1 MPGLIMTKPFVHL
14 LLIIPR
20 LAGMFVLKIYIMYIL
35 GVRLV
40 GLGVLTVEVG
50 IILRQFVLT
59 SELPLLLFQGQVDF
73 LPVFKVVP
81 SRIFRTGLFLETG
94 LLLPTIIPFLTPS
107 LRVPLH
113 SSPSSVAC
121 LTTKCVDIPNVVEST
136 VAQTATC
143 PIQPCIA
150 PPIDDTDLS
159 SFPNFPSS
167 VSTCVNVP
175 CFDSLLLDYS
185 QELRRFLVSGF
196 SDGFRIGFMGVASQ
210 GRDRNNMSAVSYQRD
225 VSAAILKELRRG
237 HTVGPF
243 SDSPF
248 SVFQC
253 SPLGAVPKKDNTMR
267 IILDLSSPFGS
278 SVNDGIP
285 HEFFTVKYSSF
296 DDAVSIVRDMGKG
309 CFMAKIDIKHAFRLC
324 PVNPLDW
331 PLLGYKW
338 LGRYFD
344 IRLPFGLR
352 SSPFIY
358 NVFADAVTWIL
369 VHKFDITALIHYLDD
384 FFVCANTK
392 EGCQR
397 KVDTILRVFEML
409 GIPVA
414 EDKLEGP
421 SQRLVFLGIE
431 IDSIAMVCRLPGN
444 KILALSKS
452 LTHWLS
458 RRKCTKMELLSV
470 ISSLSF
476 ACKVV
481 KPGRIFLRRLIDL
494 STKVSKLHHHLDI
507 SSSVRLDFAMWSS
520 LLRSWNGVSVF
531 QDMPMSSLELNLF
544 TDASFKGF
552 GAYFNGEW
560 LSSSWQFDT
569 SSFHIGVL
577 ELFAVYC
584 AIVAWGKQLRD
595 RQIVIF
601 SDNEANVKIW
611 ETGSSKDPNI
621 MRLVRLLFFH
631 CVEFNITVS
640 LKHVAGAH
648 NLYADL
654 LSRLQVSRFL
664 ELCPVATVHRTQIPL
679 SVWTFFK
686 VD

>member
-1 MPGLIMTKPFVHL
+1 MG
-14 LLIIPR
+14 
-20 LAGMFVLKIYIMYIL
+20 IL
-35 GVRLV
+35 
-40 GLGVLTVEVG
+40 
-50 IILRQFVLT
+50 
-59 SELPLLLFQGQVDF
+59 
-73 LPVFKVVP
+73 
-81 SRIFRTGLFLETG
+81 SR
-94 LLLPTIIPFLTPS
+94 
-107 LRVPLH
+107 
-113 SSPSSVAC
+113 
-121 LTTKCVDIPNVVEST
+121 
-136 VAQTATC
+136 
-143 PIQPCIA
+143 
-150 PPIDDTDLS
+150 
-159 SFPNFPSS
+159 
-167 VSTCVNVP
+167 
-175 CFDSLLLDYS
+175 
-185 QELRRFLVSGF
+185 
-196 SDGFRIGFMGVASQ
+196 
-210 GRDRNNMSAVSYQRD
+210 GRDRNNVSAMTFQRD

-278 SVNDGIP
+278 SFNDGIP

-338 LGRYFD
+338 LGRYFFD

-352 SSPFIY
+352 SSPFIF
-358 NVFADAVTWIL
+358 NAFADAVTWIL
-369 VHKFDITALIHYLDD
+369 VHKFGITALIHYLDD
-384 FFVCANTK
+384 FFVCSVTK

-421 SQRLVFLGIE
+421 SQCLIFLGIE
-431 IDSIAMVCRLPGN
+431 IDSVAMVCRLPGD
-444 KILALSKS
+444 KIAALSES
-452 LTHWLS
+452 LTQWLS
-458 RRKCTKMELLSV
+458 RKKCTKVELLSV
-470 ISSLSF
+470 IGSLSF

-481 KPGRIFLRRLIDL
+481 KPGRTFLRHLIDL
-494 STKVSKLHHHLDI
+494 STTVSKLHHHLDI
-507 SSSVRLDFAMWSS
+507 SSSVRLDFDMWSL
-520 LLRSWNGVSVF
+520 LLRFWNGVSVF
-531 QDMPMSSLELNLF
+531 QDRPVSSLELNLF

-552 GAYFNGEW
+552 GAYFDGEW
-560 LSSSWQFDT
+560 LSSSWQCDI
-569 SSFHIGVL
+569 SPFHIGVL

-584 AIVAWGKQLRD
+584 AIVAWRDQLRN

-601 SDNEANVKIW
+601 SDNEGNVKVW
-611 ETGSSKDPNI
+611 ETGSSKDPYI
-621 MRLVRLLFFH
+621 MRLIRLLFFH

-640 LKHVAGAH
+640 LKHVAGSH

-664 ELCPVATVHRTQIPL
+664 ELCPGAAVDRTQIPI

-686 VD
+686 AD